1 MKNSFK
7 NIESVKSAI
16 ACLLAGG
23 GVNLT
28 TGKTRAIVDNGEVET
43 EGLAVTALI
52 EEGELK

>member
-1 MKNSFK
+1 MKNSLK

-16 ACLLAGG
+16 ACLPAGG

-28 TGKTRAIVDNGEVET
+28 TGNACAIVNNGEVET
-43 EGLAVTALI
+43 KGLAVTALI